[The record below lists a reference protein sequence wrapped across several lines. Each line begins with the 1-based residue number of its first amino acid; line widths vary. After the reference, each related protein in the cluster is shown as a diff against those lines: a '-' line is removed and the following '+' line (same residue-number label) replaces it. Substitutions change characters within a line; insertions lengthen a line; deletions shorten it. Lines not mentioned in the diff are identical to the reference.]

1 MKCFFPATKK
11 LSFPEVT
18 WCLTFGVLN
27 YSDGCSSRLSHP
39 NQCTY
44 LDSVSNK
51 HQPKPLEP
59 KLSFYFELDPSSFF
73 TISLSLVLHDLP
85 HCKMFEVNQLK
96 HAFVWPSQLFAFNIW
111 CKQKLIALFNKQKCK
126 IGRDW
131 NLIAGNTVVKGN
143 QKWRWIVG
151 DQSGKRQSRGKR
163 RVTQQR
169 PT

>member
-1 MKCFFPATKK
+1 MKCFFPATKNLVFQK
-11 LSFPEVT
+11 LPGASLLGFWIIPMDVPA
-18 WCLTFGVLN
+18 
-27 YSDGCSSRLSHP
+27 GCHIP
-39 NQCTY
+39 INVPTY
-44 LDSVSNK
+44 SVSNK

-163 RVTQQR
+163 GVTQQR
-169 PT
+169 AP